1 LRLLFIGVRDL
12 REQSICGS
20 SHECID
26 KENVV
31 VSKTQKIIIALGV
44 VTIGVF
50 VVIVVIG
57 VVAYVLYSRPA
68 RDGEMVFAAT
78 EVGTP
83 AGNKVTKDIGPEGGT
98 LVSPDSR
105 LMLTVPPN
113 ALTETLPF
121 SIQPITNKAGGG
133 LGRAYRLGPD
143 GKTFTTPLQLSVRY
157 DDHDLEGTVPE
168 ALAIAYQ
175 DAKGAW
181 HGQTSARLD
190 QVAKTLTIST
200 THFTDEAFLAR
211 VRIEPIEATIRVG
224 ETHVVTL
231 YHCKEPGEEPFSI
244 SRLFRQPRNCSPVS
258 PGANAWSLRGAGTLE
273 PWSKDGV
280 LYKAPARKPTPNIV
294 FVVVNYKFE
303 MWNPTTGEI
312 VLGQK
317 AFGAQITIVDR
328 GYRASGN
335 AGGDTVFSGDIC
347 DLGKH
352 FTLKTNNPFLS
363 SFDFYTDKNSKT
375 KGKL

>member
-1 LRLLFIGVRDL
+1 
-12 REQSICGS
+12 
-20 SHECID
+20 
-26 KENVV
+26 
-31 VSKTQKIIIALGV
+31 
-44 VTIGVF
+44 
-50 VVIVVIG
+50 
-57 VVAYVLYSRPA
+57 
-68 RDGEMVFAAT
+68 
-78 EVGTP
+78 
-83 AGNKVTKDIGPEGGT
+83 
-98 LVSPDSR
+98 
-105 LMLTVPPN
+105 
-113 ALTETLPF
+113 
-121 SIQPITNKAGGG
+121 
-133 LGRAYRLGPD
+133 LGPD

-190 QVAKTLTIST
+190 QGAKTLTIST

-280 LYKAPARKPTPNIV
+280 LYKAPVKKPTPNIV
-294 FVVVNYKFE
+294 FVVVTYKFE

-347 DLGKH
+347 DLAKH
-352 FTLKTNNPFLS
+352 FTLKTNNPFLPSFEFYPDKDS
-363 SFDFYTDKNSKT
+363 ST
-375 KGKL
+375 KGKWSFSTENRVTGGGSGRYTVTGTGAVKTGIEMEGFSRGRGLVGPDLSGSGPMHLDLVPLDKCGN